1 MASPR
6 RVFDLGPADLE
17 TIMSNRTHVRLGA
30 GLVATMG
37 LIVSGTAI
45 FALAAFAQP
54 KAEPAKT
61 EPANS
66 ESTTPAPTKAADTSK
81 GNSDMGEAPDGTK
94 IPIISRSSIAIQI
107 EDLKIGDGKE
117 ATAASTITINYHGS
131 LASNGN
137 VFDSTRG
144 KEPAT
149 FPLAR
154 LIPGWQAGI
163 PGMKVGGIRVLHIP
177 YQLAYGDRTIPNP
190 DGTPLIPAKSDLVFA
205 IELKDVK

>member
-1 MASPR
+1 MNSLRSGRA
-6 RVFDLGPADLE
+6 L
-17 TIMSNRTHVRLGA
+17 A
-30 GLVATMG
+30 GSLLVA
-37 LIVSGTAI
+37 A
-45 FALAAFAQP
+45 ALAAAFSFGALAQQPPKDQP
-54 KAEPAKT
+54 KKDQPMPAIVSKT
-61 EPANS
+61 ADA
-66 ESTTPAPTKAADTSK
+66 TT
-81 GNSDMGEAPDGTK
+81 GEAPDGTRLT
-94 IPIISRSSIAIQI
+94 IIARSQIAIMI

-117 ATAASTITINYHGS
+117 AAASSTITIHYHGIR
-131 LASNGN
+131 ASDGH

-177 YQLAYGDRTIPNP
+177 YQFAYGERGAGADIPP
-190 DGTPLIPAKSDLVFA
+190 KCDLVFA

>member
-1 MASPR
+1 MNSLRSGRA
-6 RVFDLGPADLE
+6 L
-17 TIMSNRTHVRLGA
+17 A
-30 GLVATMG
+30 GSLLLA
-37 LIVSGTAI
+37 A
-45 FALAAFAQP
+45 ALAAAFSVGALAQP
-54 KAEPAKT
+54 KDQPKKDQ
-61 EPANS
+61 PM
-66 ESTTPAPTKAADTSK
+66 PAPTKPTADATT
-81 GNSDMGEAPDGTK
+81 GEAPDGAK
-94 IPIISRSSIAIQI
+94 LPIVARSQIAIMI

-117 ATAASTITINYHGS
+117 ASASSTITIHYHGTR
-131 LASNGN
+131 ASDGH

-177 YQLAYGDRTIPNP
+177 YQFAYGERGAGAD
-190 DGTPLIPAKSDLVFA
+190 IPAKCDLVFA